1 MVIISRIIVF
11 TSVIITNSTIIIIM
25 TLKCSD
31 DDLANVWENDR
42 QTLWLLSR
50 SFAGSNNINSSWIM
64 INDGVHCHFR
74 ALSLPWLSNQG
85 MIDDW
90 KGDKPPGI
98 IMGNPAG
105 SSSWTRLSLHDT
117 RAVKLCPRGKSL
129 VNHYH
134 TLGAQRWH
142 HAANIDC
149 FPPGGLDIAYIC
161 SNGPQV
167 PERVAGQKNPGPSS
181 G

>member
-1 MVIISRIIVF
+1 MVNHGHHLQDHCLHQRHYHQQYHHHHHDS
-11 TSVIITNSTIIIIM
+11 
-25 TLKCSD
+25 KCSD

-149 FPPGGLDIAYIC
+149 FPHVDWT
-161 SNGPQV
+161 
-167 PERVAGQKNPGPSS
+167 
-181 G
+181 